1 MGDYERSTTV
11 QAPPGRLFSYL
22 TDVANLPGYLPRLTS
37 ATPTHDDKVDVT
49 AHIDPPDGP
58 PQDVQSEAWMKVLT
72 DGRTLQWGAPG
83 PDDYH
88 GELAVDPG
96 DDESSSRLT
105 VRLHT
110 DRVEGPGVDDGLDEA
125 LQGLKHAVEQA
136 ESR

>member
-11 QAPPGRLFSYL
+11 QVPPDRLFSYL
-22 TDVANLPGYLPRLTS
+22 ADVVNLPAYLPRLTS

-49 AHIDPPDGP
+49 AHIDPPGGP
-58 PQDVQSEAWMKVLT
+58 PQDVQSEAWMKVVT

-88 GELAVDPG
+88 GELDVGPG
-96 DDESSSRLT
+96 DDVSSSRLT

-110 DRVEGPGVDDGLDEA
+110 GRAEGPAVDDGLTETIE
-125 LQGLKHAVEQA
+125 GIRHAVEQA
-136 ESR
+136 ESH